1 MRPSLRVSR
10 LGSPATSLASVIPCC
25 RTSHLCRL
33 PRRLQSRVE
42 LAAPPARPP
51 ARRHFTSS
59 RQRCADNTESEA
71 PSQRPPKSRR
81 GLWVV
86 STLLLV
92 AGAYWTASD
101 SSSHDQVHDDGS
113 SNHRTGSSLNQE
125 TFVPFQVVAR
135 ETVSPTAFV
144 LTLRLPRVA
153 TPESRAAT
161 RQLINKAWQHGLW
174 SIEVKQPQLQI
185 ARDYTPLP
193 DVGDA
198 NVKSSDNDDVEI
210 RIFVRT
216 VPGGEVSRYLS
227 QRVVGSTIDV
237 RGPRLS
243 FDVSS
248 RLASREGSDAAPMGP
263 AGQKQVVI
271 LAGGTGIAT
280 ALQAAA
286 SVLST
291 SPSTSTIPVA
301 ILWANRLAQDTVGL
315 EGGDASLANPVVR
328 DLRALQAQYGADR
341 VRVLSYVD
349 AQRTFIQDSD
359 VHKFVSGPGDHRGWG
374 VSVWPFGSSTTP
386 VAAPSPPPSASAM
399 ASAQPCVYHSKKTL
413 ERLESDPEY
422 GSARACCLCKNASGR
437 TPASPPG
444 SSLILVSGPDG
455 FVSAWAG
462 PKTWAAG
469 LERQG
474 PVGGILRKMA
484 AKDPKLAEWQV
495 LKL

>member
-1 MRPSLRVSR
+1 MRPPLKPRY
-10 LGSPATSLASVIPCC
+10 LGSPATSVASAIPCR
-25 RTSHLCRL
+25 RTARLCRL
-33 PRRLQSRVE
+33 PSPLRPRVQ
-42 LAAPPARPP
+42 LAASP
-51 ARRHFTSS
+51 ARRQFTSS
-59 RQRCADNTESEA
+59 RQRCADNTEIEV
-71 PSQRPPKSRR
+71 PTRPKSRR
-81 GLWVV
+81 GLWAVA
-86 STLLLV
+86 TLLLV
-92 AGAYWTASD
+92 AGVSWAASD
-101 SSSHDQVHDDGS
+101 SSSHGQVPDDGS
-113 SNHRTGSSLNQE
+113 SSHRTGSSLNQE

-153 TPESRAAT
+153 SPESRAAT
-161 RQLINKAWQHGLW
+161 RQLITKAWQHGLW

-198 NVKSSDNDDVEI
+198 NAKRGDDDDIEI

-216 VPGGEVSRYLS
+216 IPGGEVSRYLS

-243 FDVSS
+243 FDVLS
-248 RLASREGSDAAPMGP
+248 RLASREGGDAAPTPTGL
-263 AGQKQVVI
+263 ASQKQVVI

-286 SVLST
+286 SVLGT
-291 SPSTSTIPVA
+291 SPSGGTIPVA
-301 ILWANRLAQDTVGL
+301 ILWANRLAQNSVGL
-315 EGGDASLANPVVR
+315 AAGDASAANPVVR
-328 DLRALQAQYGADR
+328 DLRALQAQHGADR

-349 AQRTFIQDSD
+349 AQQTFIKSGD
-359 VHKFVSGPGDHRGWG
+359 VHTFVSGPGGGRGWG
-374 VSVWPFGSSTTP
+374 VSLWPFGSSAP
-386 VAAPSPPPSASAM
+386 AVAPSPPPSASAL

-422 GSARACCLCKNASGR
+422 GSARAYCLCEHAPGR
-437 TPASPPG
+437 TPASSPPG

-469 LERQG
+469 QERQG
-474 PVGGILRKMA
+474 PVGGILGKMA
-484 AKDPKLAEWQV
+484 ATDPKLAEWQV